1 MESGLG
7 SSIAPAPEDEGKT
20 EREKR
25 NNASVKH
32 AHFALPTVSRIL
44 TSSYKL
50 TSYVLE
56 LY

>member
-7 SSIAPAPEDEGKT
+7 SSIAPAAEDEGKT

-44 TSSYKL
+44 TCL
-50 TSYVLE
+50 HTS
-56 LY
+56 